1 MFDKVFESKVI
12 RTSYLSRFGLIEVA
26 LTGTVLIVKVEMSRI
41 SCIKDQVTC
50 KQSLLRSLR
59 CSDEQFVDRTCAA
72 EGITSWVYACG
83 KNDPRLHTRLF
94 QCLVEWDSFPVKQ
107 IETDRCFLA

>member
-41 SCIKDQVTC
+41 SCIKDQVT
-50 KQSLLRSLR
+50 
-59 CSDEQFVDRTCAA
+59 
-72 EGITSWVYACG
+72 SWVYACG